1 MNTTYGEEVVFEIP
15 DPEDWQWQQ
24 QQDDEH
30 RRHDMEE
37 ILMRVRHGTTT
48 AEDAVVLRRELN
60 L

>member
-1 MNTTYGEEVVFEIP
+1 MDIHDEDFAPGLP
-15 DPEDWQWQQ
+15 DATDWQWQQ